1 MKAIKQLGKNINLRL
16 AEESDSQF
24 IVDLRQQKG
33 KFLSLSSP
41 SVNDQKEWIKKY
53 KERERQGNEY
63 YFIIE
68 SKSGEGFGVVRLYDF
83 KVDSFCWGSWIIKNN
98 SPSSFAI
105 ESAILVYEFGF
116 DQLGFKQSHFDVRK
130 GNKSVWNFHEKFG
143 AIKTGENDIEYFY
156 KINQDQ
162 FFNAKKKYKKFRMIS
177 KDIKAIIKI

>member
-1 MKAIKQLGKNINLRL
+1 
-16 AEESDSQF
+16 
-24 IVDLRQQKG
+24 
-33 KFLSLSSP
+33 
-41 SVNDQKEWIKKY
+41 
-53 KERERQGNEY
+53 
-63 YFIIE
+63 
-68 SKSGEGFGVVRLYDF
+68 LYDF

-162 FFNAKKKYKKFRMIS
+162 FFNAKKKYKKFI
-177 KDIKAIIKI
+177 